1 MHLLSKL
8 SHFIITAKKKT
19 YAESAGEGAESLP
32 DGSKQFVISIGEHRY
47 RDRYFG
53 TDPFVGE
60 EIVFQNSSAVWSMN
74 YYGKT
79 LVENPDSDVIYGFL
93 VKALSEVT
101 AEKPFRG
108 PVKFVLDDW
117 VYLMTVKGVL
127 EEFSGKEEIY
137 FQGELVYRLLFHGGL
152 ID

>member
-1 MHLLSKL
+1 LSKL
-8 SHFIITAKKKT
+8 SHFIVTAKKKT
-19 YAESAGEGAESLP
+19 YAESAGEGAESLT
-32 DGSKQFVISIGEHRY
+32 DGSKQFVISIGEHSY

-79 LVENPDSDVIYGFL
+79 LVENPDSDMIYGFL

-101 AEKPFRG
+101 VEKPFRG